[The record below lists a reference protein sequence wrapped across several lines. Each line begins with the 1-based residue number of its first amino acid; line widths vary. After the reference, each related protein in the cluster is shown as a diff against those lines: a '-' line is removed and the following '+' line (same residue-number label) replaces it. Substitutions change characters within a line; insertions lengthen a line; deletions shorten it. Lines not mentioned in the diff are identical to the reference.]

1 MGKNNGKYSNI
12 RSLSQLNKALDE
24 LNGGIQGKSEL
35 MKANYDHA
43 KSFYTPA
50 NLFNYAVDKISPMF
64 NLTGL
69 ALELYDRVREDID
82 AARLSFA
89 VRREKR
95 RAARES
101 AALHKSYVEPD
112 ITEIPLGEP
121 EDQAL

>member
-12 RSLSQLNKALDE
+12 RSLSQLDKALDE
-24 LNGGIQGKSEL
+24 LNGGIRGKSEL